1 MKLLVTGG
9 AGFIGSNFIGYMIRK
24 YPQYEIVNV
33 DALTYC
39 GSTDNLAAVE
49 ANANYRFVRGRI
61 EDKDFI
67 RELFEKEAFDMVVNF
82 AAETHVDRSLG
93 EPGQFLVTNILG
105 TESLLEASGRYGV
118 KRYHQVSTD
127 EVYGDLPLQE
137 RAIKFTEESPVRP
150 SSPYAVSKASADL
163 LALAYYRS
171 FGVPVTISRC
181 SNNYGPYQFPEKFI
195 PLMIS
200 RAQRDQ
206 RIPIYGDGQNVRE
219 WLHVADHCSAIDRI
233 LHDGRIGEVYNI
245 GGNNEYSNLQI
256 AALILGK
263 LKKPES
269 LLTFV
274 GDRKGHDRRYAI
286 DPAKMERE
294 LGWKPVYAFEKGIVD
309 TLRWYQENTWWM
321 ERRLNEDYQ
330 AYFASV
336 YPEL

>member
-9 AGFIGSNFIGYMIRK
+9 AGFIGSNFIQYMVKK

-39 GSTDNLAAVE
+39 GSTDNLTAVE
-49 ANANYRFVRGRI
+49 KNANYRFVQGRI
-61 EDKDFI
+61 EDKAFI
-67 RELFEKEAFDMVVNF
+67 RALFEREAFDMVVNF
-82 AAETHVDRSLG
+82 AAESHVDRSLE
-93 EPGQFLVTNILG
+93 EPGKFLVTNVLG
-105 TESLLEASGRYGV
+105 TESLLEASCRYGV

-127 EVYGDLPLQE
+127 EVYGDLPLE
-137 RAIKFTEESPVRP
+137 ARAMRFTEESPIRP

-163 LALAYYRS
+163 LALAYHRS
-171 FGVPVTISRC
+171 FGLPVTISRC

-195 PLMIS
+195 PLIIS
-200 RAQRDQ
+200 RAEKNQK
-206 RIPIYGDGQNVRE
+206 IPIYGDGQNVRD

-233 LHDGRIGEVYNI
+233 LHDGKPGEVYNI
-245 GGNNEYSNLQI
+245 GGNNEYSNLELV
-256 AALILGK
+256 ALILEK

-286 DPAKMERE
+286 DPAKLERE
-294 LGWKPVYAFEKGIVD
+294 LGWKPSYVFAQGIED
-309 TLRWYQENTWWM
+309 TLRWYQENAQWM
-321 ERRLNEDYQ
+321 EKRLNGDFQ
-330 AYFASV
+330 AYFAAV